1 MAYLIALTI
10 LVAPAYAW
18 RFLFFGIPANGLMI
32 WIIFVWVA
40 FLVWL
45 ISQNKLKSF
54 FVFLR
59 NQNKILTSFIIIFFI
74 AGLLSL
80 FVGGLSLDKIGQF
93 LVLFVQ
99 PISIYFIVRY
109 IFDQQPKSKELIVKT
124 FYFFVAVCGAYALLQ
139 YFTLIGL
146 PQGWWGN
153 SQEPKRAIAF
163 FLHPNFYALFIT
175 PILAFLIPDMV
186 PRIQVLFQKRLG
198 IIYIFAWVLGSV
210 GLLMSLSRGG
220 WLGLLVATAIFVI
233 ISANK
238 KYLLTSVIALLIIAG
253 VVYAIPNL
261 RYRVLLPFYGEKSS
275 VARLSLWRTGSEMI
289 KDSPILG
296 KGLLGFSNNWELYN
310 RDPGLGKYPAPHN
323 IFLNFWIDTGLLGLL
338 SFLAICFFAFG
349 KALKRNRSALVLGV
363 GLFIIGLIIHGLI
376 DTPYLKNDLALI
388 FWLVLAL
395 L

>member
-1 MAYLIALTI
+1 M
-10 LVAPAYAW
+10 
-18 RFLFFGIPANGLMI
+18 
-32 WIIFVWVA
+32 
-40 FLVWL
+40 
-45 ISQNKLKSF
+45 
-54 FVFLR
+54 
-59 NQNKILTSFIIIFFI
+59 
-74 AGLLSL
+74 
-80 FVGGLSLDKIGQF
+80 GGLSLDKIGQF